1 VPNGWTDWIQTCQF
15 IQQDLAQ
22 LGIDVQ
28 VRTPEPSVDLLANG
42 WLLYQTIACRFLAR
56 SGYYQSGGH
65 SAFATSCRTAWPW
78 STRSR
83 R

>member
-1 VPNGWTDWIQTCQF
+1 VRGVAA
-15 IQQDLAQ
+15 AQ
-22 LGIDVQ
+22 AALQAVRRHWDHTLGAVQ